1 MSAIVSA
8 NRKENVNFVLVVF
21 VRPESFG
28 AVPAAKRQQTSNTV
42 PVSSKK
48 GESYSIPPVT
58 DF

>member
-8 NRKENVNFVLVVF
+8 NRKENMNFVF